1 MSMQIKEMF
10 ALAQALADV
19 TVVQEY
25 GITRNEKLEIG
36 AKIAKPLV
44 EKLVHDLRNGRPAC
58 GAAPRL
64 SCACCS
70 AKHLHVF
77 S

>member
-1 MSMQIKEMF
+1 MF

-25 GITRNEKLEIG
+25 GITRAEKLEIG

-44 EKLVHDLRNGRPAC
+44 EKLVHDLRIGEHAC
-58 GAAPRL
+58 IRCERVYSSYDFRFTL
-64 SCACCS
+64 
-70 AKHLHVF
+70 
-77 S
+77 